1 MIDKALTMVSK
12 LNAFDEIANLMVAGM
27 NAEWLISYEIPPKML
42 RRYEFLTDKF
52 KAEGLSVEENNELQS
67 LLMINQVISLAK
79 IRARR
84 KLAAA

>member
-1 MIDKALTMVSK
+1 MVSQ

-42 RRYEFLTDKF
+42 KRYQFLTSKLKSD
-52 KAEGLSVEENNELQS
+52 ALSVEENNELLS

-79 IRARR
+79 VRARR